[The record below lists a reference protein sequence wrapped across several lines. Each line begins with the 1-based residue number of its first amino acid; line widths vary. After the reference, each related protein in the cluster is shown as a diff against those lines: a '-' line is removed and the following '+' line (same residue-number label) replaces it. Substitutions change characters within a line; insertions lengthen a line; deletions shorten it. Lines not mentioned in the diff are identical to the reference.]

1 MFKQKA
7 ATRPD
12 TTEAAVI
19 AQAVAEQPVPQAEAI
34 WTDEDE
40 AAYQAVL
47 ARRKASKG
55 KRAPAVSRSR
65 LADDAVLLVG
75 PTPVTGKSVYSTIK
89 TLVVLAGE
97 DGIKRGELVA
107 KLQTAEFNTPHA
119 KPDDAA
125 WLKGWV
131 SGAVRAGVL
140 VVQAAGP
147 AAP

>member
-1 MFKQKA
+1 MFKRTATPAADEA
-7 ATRPD
+7 AT
-12 TTEAAVI
+12 ASAVT
-19 AQAVAEQPVPQAEAI
+19 EQPAPQAEVA

-47 ARRKASKG
+47 ARRKATKG
-55 KRAPAVSRSR
+55 KRAPAASRNR
-65 LADDAVLLVG
+65 MADDAVLLVG
-75 PTPVTGKSVYSTIK
+75 PAPVTGKSVYSTIK
-89 TLVVLAGE
+89 QVVAQAGE

-107 KLQTAEFNTPHA
+107 KLQTADFASPHA
-119 KPDDAA
+119 KKDDAA